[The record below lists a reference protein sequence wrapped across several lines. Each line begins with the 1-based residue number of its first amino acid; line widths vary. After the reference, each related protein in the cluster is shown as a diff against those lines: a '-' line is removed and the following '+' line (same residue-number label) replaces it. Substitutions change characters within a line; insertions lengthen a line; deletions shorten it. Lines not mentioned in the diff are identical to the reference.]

1 MIKARTIIITSFLT
15 VFCISL
21 ALPVWSAKRGKSTK
35 PVNQKIEKK
44 AETIIFPVD
53 PHKRKLFKPEEQVLS
68 GIFSGREAEYGE
80 NSSVLEKQD
89 DQSTLLIRKQPTRKK
104 TENTIAWIARDGMAF
119 HDPFLDCA
127 NIASGSEKVWINSVV
142 DLCGLD
148 PCEECFIKTNHAP
161 EFIIKESKGL
171 DLASAASILD
181 NKGFVSWLA
190 EHLPVK
196 NPGFLS
202 TRRLLIYPALEMTD
216 NGLLQLA
223 RETELAYR
231 RHTWKVIEVIGKK
244 SELDTENL
252 SSFAEEAPT
261 P

>member
-1 MIKARTIIITSFLT
+1 MSKARTFFIASLLI

-21 ALPVWSAKRGKSTK
+21 ASPGWSARRGKPSI
-35 PVNQKIEKK
+35 PAGQRVEKK

-53 PHKRKLFKPEEQVLS
+53 PQKRKPSSSEDTVLS
-68 GIFSGREAEYGE
+68 GIFSGRGSEPGGADRSPEI
-80 NSSVLEKQD
+80 NSAQDPVLV
-89 DQSTLLIRKQPTRKK
+89 RKQPTRKK
-104 TENTIAWIARDGMAF
+104 TENTIAWIARDGMTF

-127 NIASGSEKVWINSVV
+127 NIASGSEKIWINNVV

-161 EFIIKESKGL
+161 EFIIKESRGL

-181 NKGFVSWLA
+181 NKGFVAWLA

-202 TRRLLIYPALEMTD
+202 TRRLLIYPALEMTEV
-216 NGLLQLA
+216 GLQQLA

-252 SSFAEEAPT
+252 SSFADEASAP
-261 P
+261 